1 MGVLVGGISANVFL
15 AFPKHIQLMPN
26 LKKKL
31 IESKPTLNDMLDEMR
46 KSPIF
51 CKYQEVEE
59 WRDHDSSKCATKNG
73 GHNNPS
79 ERQISHSYHAAHM
92 DRQFKNVAPRYKT
105 GFNNGVMEKARKDED
120 ERLVKSYLVCSC
132 FLFNLLP
139 SVFSFT
145 LSYEGVS
152 LLV

>member
-1 MGVLVGGISANVFL
+1 
-15 AFPKHIQLMPN
+15 MPN
-26 LKKKL
+26 LKKNTHV
-31 IESKPTLNDMLDEMR
+31 ESKPTLNDMLDEMR

-59 WRDHDSSKCATKNG
+59 WRDHDSSKCATKKG

-79 ERQISHSYHAAHM
+79 ERHISHSNYAAHM

-132 FLFNLLP
+132 FLFSLLT
-139 SVFSFT
+139 SAFSFT
-145 LSYEGVS
+145 LSYEGVYKKYS
-152 LLV
+152 LAFESTLLV